1 MQFARIFC
9 ITEER
14 SMRKLAM
21 YYHAGSKNHGCE
33 AIVRSTAKILNSS
46 LILYSSNLAE
56 DYAYKLD
63 QIVQIK
69 EDVGQ
74 SLPKGSI
81 PYFRAA
87 ISHKIRK
94 DDYKYITLSHKD
106 FFDQV
111 NKGDI
116 YLSIGGDNYCYKGQ
130 DILGYYNREIHKRG
144 AKTVLWGCSVD
155 PADMTDSIRQDL
167 AQYDLIVTR
176 EQISYA
182 ALKPVN
188 AKTFLLPDPA
198 FQLDCAML
206 PLPTGFIEGHTVGI
220 NLSPL
225 VAEYGNA
232 ELIVDNFRKLIEY
245 ILTDTNNPIALIPH
259 VVKQNND
266 DRVILNKLY
275 DEFEASGRVILF
287 NDYNCMQLKGF
298 IARCRFFIGAR
309 THATIAAYSSCVPTL
324 VTGYSVKAR
333 GIAQELFG
341 TDKHYV
347 IPVQNFETKND
358 LTKAFI
364 WLQDHE
370 EDIKNRL
377 IHIMPE
383 YKSRILQARELI
395 EKL

>member
-1 MQFARIFC
+1 
-9 ITEER
+9 
-14 SMRKLAM
+14 MRKLAM

-33 AIVRSTAKILNSS
+33 AIVRSTSKILGEN
-46 LILYSSNLAE
+46 LVLYSSNPDE
-56 DYAYKLD
+56 DYAYELN

-69 EDVGQ
+69 EDIGR
-74 SLPKGSI
+74 SLPKGSV

-94 DDYKYITLSHKD
+94 DDYKYITFSHKD

-111 NKGDI
+111 SKGDI

-130 DILGYYNREIHKRG
+130 DILGYYNQEIHKRG

-155 PADMTDSIRQDL
+155 PLGITDSVRQDL
-167 AQYDLIVTR
+167 AQYDLIVAR

-182 ALKPVN
+182 TLKAIN
-188 AKTFLLPDPA
+188 ANTVLLPDPA
-198 FQLDCAML
+198 FQLDCERLSL
-206 PLPTGFIEGHTVGI
+206 PDGFTEGHTVGI

-225 VAEYGNA
+225 VSEYGNA

-245 ILTDTNNPIALIPH
+245 ILTDTDNQIALIPH
-259 VVKQNND
+259 VVKKNND
-266 DRVILNKLY
+266 DRVILSKLY
-275 DEFEASGRVILF
+275 NEFEASGRVILF

-324 VTGYSVKAR
+324 VTGYSVKGR

-341 TDKHYV
+341 TDEHYV
-347 IPVQNFETKND
+347 LPVQD
-358 LTKAFI
+358 LQSSDNLVQAFV
-364 WLQDHE
+364 WLQTQ
-370 EDIKNRL
+370 EDDIRKRL
-377 IHIMPE
+377 TSMMPE
-383 YKSRILQARELI
+383 YRSRILQVRKFI

>member
-1 MQFARIFC
+1 MSKVI
-9 ITEER
+9 
-14 SMRKLAM
+14 M

-33 AIVRSTAKILNSS
+33 AIVRSTSKILNQP
-46 LILYSSNLAE
+46 LTLYSSNPSE
-56 DYAYKLD
+56 DYAYGLN
-63 QIVQIK
+63 QIVRIE
-69 EDVGQ
+69 EDIYCP
-74 SLPKGSI
+74 LKKGSVS
-81 PYFRAA
+81 YFRAA

-94 DDYKYITLSHKD
+94 DDYKYIMLSHKD

-130 DILGYYNREIHKRG
+130 DILEYYNREIHKRG

-198 FQLDCAML
+198 FQLDCEML
-206 PLPTGFIEGHTVGI
+206 PLPAGFIEGHTVGI

-358 LTKAFI
+358 LTQAFI

-383 YKSRILQARELI
+383 YKSRILQVRELI
-395 EKL
+395 ERL